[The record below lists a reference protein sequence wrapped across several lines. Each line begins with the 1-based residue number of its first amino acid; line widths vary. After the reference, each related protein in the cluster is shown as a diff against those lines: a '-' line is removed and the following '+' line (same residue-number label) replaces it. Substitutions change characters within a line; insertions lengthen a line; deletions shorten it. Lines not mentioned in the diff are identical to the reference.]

1 MGIHKTDKLGFLNF
15 AVIVLSFYVLLALL
29 IDTIWHLPDEISTL
43 LNYFDDLICVFFFV
57 EFVVNYRKA
66 ENKLEFMKWG
76 WIDLIASIPMI
87 DPLRAGRIFR
97 LIRLIRI
104 IKAFKS
110 VKQLLDQLLVNKTRG
125 AFYSFM
131 ILSILV
137 MIFSAVGILVV
148 EVDPRSNIKSAEDAI
163 WWTFTTITTVGYGDI
178 YPVTTAGRFMGM
190 LLMTFGVGLFG
201 AYTAYIAS
209 LFIGE
214 QNREKKS
221 EEKKIED

>member
-1 MGIHKTDKLGFLNF
+1 
-15 AVIVLSFYVLLALL
+15 LL

-66 ENKLEFMKWG
+66 ENKREFMKWG

-214 QNREKKS
+214 QNKEKKS

>member
-1 MGIHKTDKLGFLNF
+1 
-15 AVIVLSFYVLLALL
+15 VLSFYVLLALL

-214 QNREKKS
+214 QNKEKKS

>member
-66 ENKLEFMKWG
+66 ENKREFMKWG

>member
-1 MGIHKTDKLGFLNF
+1 
-15 AVIVLSFYVLLALL
+15 LL